1 MFTFITLSDSPLVV
15 RGVNV
20 DSSPMYVTYEGDTI
34 FGVVYYSEDCVA
46 NVLSLGNA
54 IDSSYKIRYLAS
66 HDEFLL
72 QMTEG
77 GRT

>member
-1 MFTFITLSDSPLVV
+1 
-15 RGVNV
+15 
-20 DSSPMYVTYEGDTI
+20 MYVTYEGDTI